1 MRGEAGTQDTTIFI
15 FISRSFQITKTI
27 TSSFGLR
34 LEKGEIRDAT
44 GLIDGKIF
52 YNGEF
57 WSEEVYEETFPKTEI
72 EYDTEALS

>member
-1 MRGEAGTQDTTIFI
+1 MSKNQLASEMRPRPVKNLKEY
-15 FISRSFQITKTI
+15 
-27 TSSFGLR
+27 LR
-34 LEKGEIRDAT
+34 IKEIRDAT

-72 EYDTEALS
+72 EYDNLRIVTGKQIGRAHV